1 MESIKPD
8 KKPLQN
14 GRTIYKRPAVLPKTY
29 EKLKKLAEKESLTL
43 VDWFERHIDEW

>member
-1 MESIKPD
+1 MESIKRAPD
-8 KKPLQN
+8 AVQN

-29 EKLKKLAEKESLTL
+29 EKLKKLAEKENLTL

>member
-1 MESIKPD
+1 MESIKRGS
-8 KKPLQN
+8 KVLQN

-29 EKLKKLAEKESLTL
+29 EKLKKLAEKENLTL